1 MKFYNKNNLAF
12 YGGAKLIKKKFK
24 KYNSIGKEE
33 LIIATK
39 VIKSGKLS
47 SFIAGDGKNSRGGY
61 YVNKFENYLA
71 RFYKV
76 KHAITLNSWTSGLIA
91 AVGAINVNPGDEI
104 ITTPWSMCAS
114 ATAILHWNA
123 IPVFADI
130 DRKNFNIDPESIK
143 NKITKKTVAII
154 AADIF
159 GQSCDID
166 AIKKI
171 IKGSKIKLITDSA
184 QSPYSFYKGKITG
197 TLSDI
202 GGFSL
207 NYHKHINTGEG
218 GVVVTN
224 SNLLAKKVRLIRNHA
239 EAALKNDSND
249 KLINMLGYNFRMGEI
264 EAAIGIEQYKKLKN
278 IIKKRNKVINLLNEK
293 FKKIPFLLTPPAQD
307 SFSHNYYIYPI
318 LLDWKKIK
326 YSRTFLVNC
335 LKSEGLQGLVEGYT
349 NIHLLP
355 MYQKKIAY
363 GAKGFPW
370 SIYNDKI
377 NYKKGIC
384 PVAEEMHDKSF
395 IAFQICLF
403 EISIKDVELIFKTFE
418 KVWKILKIY

>member
-1 MKFYNKNNLAF
+1 MKFCKKNNLAF
-12 YGGAKLIKKKFK
+12 YGGSKLIKKNFK
-24 KYNSIGKEE
+24 NYNSIGKEE
-33 LIIATK
+33 LIAASK

-47 SFIAGDGKNSRGGY
+47 AFIAGDGKNSQGGH

-71 RFYKV
+71 RFYNV

-91 AVGAINVNPGDEI
+91 AVGAIDVSPGDEI

-130 DRKNFNIDPESIK
+130 DKRTFNIDPNEIK
-143 NKITKKTVAII
+143 KKITKKTVAII

-159 GQSCDID
+159 GKSCDID
-166 AIKKI
+166 GIKKI

-184 QSPYSFYKGKITG
+184 QSPYSFYKKKITG
-197 TLSDI
+197 TQSDI

-224 SNLLAKKVRLIRNHA
+224 SNLFARKVRLIRNHA
-239 EAALKNDSND
+239 EASLKNNSIK
-249 KLINMLGYNFRMGEI
+249 KLTNMLGYNFRMGEI
-264 EAAIGIEQYKKLKN
+264 EAAIGIEQYKKLKS
-278 IIKKRNKVINLLNEK
+278 IIKNRNIFINLLNK
-293 FKKIPFLLTPPAQD
+293 KLQKIPFLSTPNTYD
-307 SFSHNYYIYPI
+307 SFSHNYYVYPI

-326 YSRTFLVNC
+326 YSRSFIVKC
-335 LKSEGLQGLVEGYT
+335 LKAEGLQGLVEGYT

-370 SIYNDKI
+370 SIYNNKV

-395 IAFQICLF
+395 IGFQICLF
-403 EISIKDVELIFKTFE
+403 EISIKEVDLIFKTFE

>member
-1 MKFYNKNNLAF
+1 MKFCKKNNLAF
-12 YGGAKLIKKKFK
+12 YGGSKIIKNNFK
-24 KYNSIGKEE
+24 NYNSIGKEE
-33 LIIATK
+33 FIAASK

-47 SFIAGDGKNSRGGY
+47 AFIAGDGKNSQGGY

-71 RFYKV
+71 RFYNV

-91 AVGAINVNPGDEI
+91 AVGAIDVSPGDEI

-130 DRKNFNIDPESIK
+130 DKRTFNIDPNEIK
-143 NKITKKTVAII
+143 KKITKKTVAII

-166 AIKKI
+166 GIKKI

-184 QSPYSFYKGKITG
+184 QSPYSFYKKKITG
-197 TLSDI
+197 TQSDI

-224 SNLLAKKVRLIRNHA
+224 SNLFARKVRLIRNHA
-239 EAALKNDSND
+239 EASLKNNSTK

-264 EAAIGIEQYKKLKN
+264 EAAIGIEQYKKLKS
-278 IIKKRNKVINLLNEK
+278 IIKNRNIFINLLNK
-293 FKKIPFLLTPPAQD
+293 KLKKIPFLSTPNTYD
-307 SFSHNYYIYPI
+307 SFSHNYYVYPI

-326 YSRTFLVNC
+326 YSRSFIVKC
-335 LKSEGLQGLVEGYT
+335 LKAEGLQGLVEGYT

-370 SIYNDKI
+370 SIYNNKV

-395 IAFQICLF
+395 IGFKICLF
-403 EISIKDVELIFKTFE
+403 KISIKEVDLIFKTFE

>member
-1 MKFYNKNNLAF
+1 MKFYNKNDLAF
-12 YGGAKLIKKKFK
+12 YGGPKLIKKNFK

-33 LIIATK
+33 LAAATT

-47 SFIAGDGKNSRGGY
+47 SFIAGDGKNSQGGY

-71 RFYKV
+71 KFYKV

-91 AVGAINVNPGDEI
+91 AVGAIDVSPGDEI

-130 DRKNFNIDPESIK
+130 DRTNFNIDPESIK
-143 NKITKKTVAII
+143 KKITKKTVAII

-166 AIKKI
+166 GIKKI
-171 IKGSKIKLITDSA
+171 IKGTKIKLITDSA
-184 QSPYSFYKGKITG
+184 QSPYSFYNGKITG

-224 SNLLAKKVRLIRNHA
+224 SDLLAKKVRLIRNHA
-239 EAALKNDSND
+239 EAALKNNSKK

-264 EAAIGIEQYKKLKN
+264 EAAIGIEQYKKLKT
-278 IIKKRNKVINLLNEK
+278 IIKNRNKVINLLNEK
-293 FKKIPFLLTPPAQD
+293 FKKIPFLLTPSAHEN
-307 SFSHNYYIYPI
+307 FSHNYYIYPI

-377 NYKKGIC
+377 NYKKGVC

-403 EISIKDVELIFKTFE
+403 EISIKEVELIFKTFE
-418 KVWKILKIY
+418 KVWKVLKIY

>member
-1 MKFYNKNNLAF
+1 MKFYNKNDLAF
-12 YGGAKLIKKKFK
+12 YGGSKLIKKNFK

-33 LIIATK
+33 LTAATR

-47 SFIAGDGKNSRGGY
+47 SFIAGDGKNSQGGY
-61 YVNKFENYLA
+61 YINKFENYLA

-91 AVGAINVNPGDEI
+91 AVGAIDVNPGDEI

-130 DRKNFNIDPESIK
+130 DRKTFNIDPESIK
-143 NKITKKTVAII
+143 KKITKKTVAII

-159 GQSCDID
+159 GQSCNID
-166 AIKKI
+166 GIKKV
-171 IKGSKIKLITDSA
+171 IKGTKIKLITDSA
-184 QSPYSFYKGKITG
+184 QSPYSFYNGKITG

-224 SNLLAKKVRLIRNHA
+224 SDLLAKKVRLIRNHA
-239 EAALKNDSND
+239 EAALKNDSKK

-264 EAAIGIEQYKKLKN
+264 EAAIGIEQYKKLKK
-278 IIKKRNKVINLLNEK
+278 IIKNRNKVISLLNK
-293 FKKIPFLLTPPAQD
+293 KLKKIPFLLTPSAHE

-326 YSRTFLVNC
+326 YSRAFLVNC